1 MSTET
6 NETADLIR
14 DAIGPQL
21 GEFLDGYILCGI
33 KAGTRKKII
42 VVKMPKKVAAV
53 VEGYD
58 KDGVPLGED
67 IDGYDQDMKP
77 IRDTSKDLWPMI
89 KSAEE
94 WGETSIS
101 FL

>member
-21 GEFLDGYILCGI
+21 GEFLDGYVLCGI

-42 VVKMPKKVAAV
+42 VVKMPKKVAAS
-53 VEGYD
+53 VEEYN
-58 KDGVPLGED
+58 KDGVPMGKD
-67 IDGYDQDMKP
+67 IDGYDHDMKP
-77 IRDTSKDLWPMI
+77 IRDTGKDLHPMI

-94 WGETSIS
+94 WGATNIR